1 MIMPSILELIDGYRR
16 NIAMKELIQTIAEA
30 LVDHPE
36 KVTVLK
42 VEGRHNAILK
52 LRVAKT
58 DIGKVIGKHGRIAD
72 SIRTILT
79 AASAKE
85 KRRTILEILE

>member
-1 MIMPSILELIDGYRR
+1 
-16 NIAMKELIQTIAEA
+16 MKEFIEYVAKK
-30 LVDHPE
+30 LVDKPE
-36 KVTVLK
+36 NVI
-42 VEGRHNAILK
+42 VEETNPDENTKAFTLNTDK
-52 LRVAKT
+52 D